1 MLFYKRE
8 LGNRGEK
15 EAVTYLKKTKH
26 LKIVKTNY
34 SNFFGEIDII
44 AKDKDCM
51 VFVEVKTRTS
61 IDFGFASQAVDYK
74 KQQKIIKIAQM
85 YTKNAYNVPVRFDI
99 VEVYIDKA
107 SNSVKNIN
115 HIENAFG
122 V

>member
-1 MLFYKRE
+1 MLFYKKE

-15 EAVTYLKKTKH
+15 EAVTYLKKIKK
-26 LKIVKTNY
+26 LKIIKTNY

-44 AKDKDCM
+44 AKDKDCI

-74 KQQKIIKIAQM
+74 KQQKIIKMAQM
-85 YTKNAYNVPVRFDI
+85 YTKNAYNIPVRFDI
-99 VEVYIDKA
+99 IEVYIDKTN
-107 SNSVKNIN
+107 NSVININ

-122 V
+122 A

>member
-1 MLFYKRE
+1 MLFYKKE

-15 EAVTYLKKTKH
+15 EAVKYLRKIKQ
-26 LKIVKTNY
+26 LKIIETNY

-44 AKDKDCM
+44 AKDKDYI

-61 IDFGFASQAVDYK
+61 TNFGFASQAVDYK
-74 KQQKIIKIAQM
+74 KQQKIIKMAQM
-85 YTKNAYNVPVRFDI
+85 YTMDAYNIPVRFDI
-99 VEVYIDKA
+99 IEVYIDKTN
-107 SNSVKNIN
+107 NSVTNIN

>member
-1 MLFYKRE
+1 MLFYKKE
-8 LGNRGEK
+8 LGNRGEQ

-44 AKDKDCM
+44 AKDKDYI

-61 IDFGFASQAVDYK
+61 TDFGFASQAVDYK
-74 KQQKIIKIAQM
+74 KQQKIIKMAQM
-85 YTKNAYNVPVRFDI
+85 YTKNSYNIPVRFDI
-99 VEVYIDKA
+99 IEVYIDKI